1 MFNSSNLH
9 EHTKFS
15 TDHIPSEAELVKSLP
30 NGLRHVAKS
39 PQDFTLL
46 WVLSS
51 FIIIRAVFVFII
63 PAIWIKINKK
73 QALTIGGR
81 QRIPCKSCQYFVN
94 NTYLKCAV
102 HPNIVLTQKALSCPD
117 YRPE

>member
-15 TDHIPSEAELVKSLP
+15 TDHISSEAELVKSLP

-39 PQDFTLL
+39 PPDSTVL
-46 WVLSS
+46 WILAG
-51 FIIIRAVFVFII
+51 FIIIRAVFVLII
-63 PAIWIKINKK
+63 PATRIKTNKK
-73 QALTIGGR
+73 QVMTIGGR
-81 QRIPCKSCQYFVN
+81 RRIPCKNCQYFLS

-102 HPNIVLTQKALSCPD
+102 HPTIVLTPKALNCSD
-117 YRPE
+117 YWPE